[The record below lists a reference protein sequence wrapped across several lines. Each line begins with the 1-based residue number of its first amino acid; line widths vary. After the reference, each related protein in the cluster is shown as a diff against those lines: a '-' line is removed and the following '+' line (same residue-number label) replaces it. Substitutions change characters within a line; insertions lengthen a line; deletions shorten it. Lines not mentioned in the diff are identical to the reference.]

1 MKGAASFRDATQ
13 RAARPEAFFVIDH
26 RFLTGRR
33 RGSPAAAGVTIRASR
48 PGQPITAGGGVSRPM
63 NTKPVYLTAEGLAKL
78 KAELSHLIT
87 SERPRVA
94 ARIHDAKQDGDIS
107 ENAEYEDAKQEQ
119 SFLEGRIATL
129 EAQLK
134 NAEVIAGNNG
144 DKVGIGSRVV
154 IKGDEGEETFT
165 IVGSAEAAPREGR
178 ISNESPVG
186 AALMNRKKGDKVTV
200 QTPAGSA
207 AYTVVSIS

>member
-1 MKGAASFRDATQ
+1 
-13 RAARPEAFFVIDH
+13 
-26 RFLTGRR
+26 
-33 RGSPAAAGVTIRASR
+33 
-48 PGQPITAGGGVSRPM
+48 M

-78 KAELSHLIT
+78 KAELSHLVT

-134 NAEVIAGNNG
+134 NAEVIAANNG

>member
-1 MKGAASFRDATQ
+1 
-13 RAARPEAFFVIDH
+13 
-26 RFLTGRR
+26 
-33 RGSPAAAGVTIRASR
+33 
-48 PGQPITAGGGVSRPM
+48 M

-78 KAELSHLIT
+78 KAELSHLVT

-134 NAEVIAGNNG
+134 NAEVIAANNG

-200 QTPAGSA
+200 QTPAGSD

>member
-1 MKGAASFRDATQ
+1 
-13 RAARPEAFFVIDH
+13 
-26 RFLTGRR
+26 
-33 RGSPAAAGVTIRASR
+33 
-48 PGQPITAGGGVSRPM
+48 M

-78 KAELSHLIT
+78 EAELQHLIT
-87 SERPRVA
+87 NERPRVA

-129 EAQLK
+129 EGQLK
-134 NAEVIAGNNG
+134 NAQVIEGNNG
-144 DKVGIGSRVV
+144 DKVGIGSKVV

-186 AALMNRKKGDKVTV
+186 QALMNKKKGDKVTV
-200 QTPAGSA
+200 QSPGGASD
-207 AYTVVSIS
+207 YTVIAIS

>member
-1 MKGAASFRDATQ
+1 
-13 RAARPEAFFVIDH
+13 
-26 RFLTGRR
+26 
-33 RGSPAAAGVTIRASR
+33 
-48 PGQPITAGGGVSRPM
+48 M

-78 KAELSHLIT
+78 KAELSHLVT

-134 NAEVIAGNNG
+134 NAEVIAANNG
-144 DKVGIGSRVV
+144 DKVGIGSRSSSRA
-154 IKGDEGEETFT
+154 TRARRPSPS
-165 IVGSAEAAPREGR
+165 SAPPRQRRARAASATSRPSAPR
-178 ISNESPVG
+178 S
-186 AALMNRKKGDKVTV
+186 
-200 QTPAGSA
+200 
-207 AYTVVSIS
+207 

>member
-1 MKGAASFRDATQ
+1 
-13 RAARPEAFFVIDH
+13 
-26 RFLTGRR
+26 
-33 RGSPAAAGVTIRASR
+33 
-48 PGQPITAGGGVSRPM
+48 M

-78 KAELSHLIT
+78 EAELQHLIT
-87 SERPRVA
+87 NERPRVA

-129 EAQLK
+129 EGQLK
-134 NAEVIAGNNG
+134 NAQVIEGNNG
-144 DKVGIGSRVV
+144 DKVGIGSKVV
-154 IKGDEGEETFT
+154 IKGDQGEETFT

-186 AALMNRKKGDKVTV
+186 QALMNKKKGDKVTV
-200 QTPAGSA
+200 QSPGGASD
-207 AYTVVSIS
+207 YTVIAIS